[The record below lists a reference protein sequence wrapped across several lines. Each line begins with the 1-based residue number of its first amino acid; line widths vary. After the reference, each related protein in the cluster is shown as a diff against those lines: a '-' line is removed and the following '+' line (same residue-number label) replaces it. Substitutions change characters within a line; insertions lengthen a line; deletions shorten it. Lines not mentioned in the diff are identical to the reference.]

1 MTEVRLR
8 PAVFADLQRLLE
20 IEIQAAALFPT
31 SVLPETVG
39 RSGSP
44 DELQAAVASG
54 LAWVAEAE
62 HNLVV
67 GFLAA
72 QVVGTSLHIVEMD
85 VLPTHGR
92 QGIGALLLEHAA
104 AQCKT
109 LGLHEATLTT
119 FSSVPW
125 NEPFYAR
132 HGFRALQSTS
142 RFGHLTQ
149 ALAREA
155 SRGLKDRIAMLRD
168 VASEETPSK

>member
-1 MTEVRLR
+1 MAGWNLQGRL
-8 PAVFADLQRLLE
+8 
-20 IEIQAAALFPT
+20 
-31 SVLPETVG
+31 G

-132 HGFRALQSTS
+132 HGFRALESTS
-142 RFGHLTQ
+142 RFRHLTQ

-168 VASEETPSK
+168 VA